1 MEISVKSASG
11 ADEHAVIG
19 PLIAA
24 FLTDPVARWLYP
36 ETHQYL
42 AVMSSFFKA
51 FAGKAFPNGSAY
63 FVDDYGGAAL
73 WLPPN
78 VLPNEEELLA
88 ILRSTISEQRL
99 ESALMLFEKMGTSH
113 PKEPHWYLPMI
124 GVDPTRRARGYGSAL
139 MTHAL
144 QRCDSEQKLAYL
156 ESSNPRNLS
165 LYIRHGFE
173 LIGTIQAGD
182 SPAMFPMLR
191 KPRVHEELLVKDALR
206 PRFSSSLTSCYTA

>member
-1 MEISVKSASG
+1 MEISIKSASG
-11 ADEHAVIG
+11 EDENAVVGSI
-19 PLIAA
+19 IAA

-42 AVMSSFFKA
+42 AVMGSLIKA

-63 FVDDYGGAAL
+63 FVEGYGGAAL

-78 VLPNEEELLA
+78 VLPNEEALLTM
-88 ILRSTISEQRL
+88 LRSTISEQRL
-99 ESALMLFEKMGTSH
+99 EHALMLFEKMGSGH
-113 PKEPHWYLPMI
+113 PKEPHWYLPLI
-124 GVDPTRRARGYGSAL
+124 GVDPTRQARGYGSAL
-139 MTHAL
+139 MTHTL

-182 SPAMFPMLR
+182 SPPMFPMLR
-191 KPRVHEELLVKDALR
+191 KPRVHVEL
-206 PRFSSSLTSCYTA
+206 

>member
-1 MEISVKSASG
+1 MDAVCVEKPRQNQWVNENYRQAEVTMEISVNSATG
-11 ADEHAVIG
+11 RDEHAVVGSI
-19 PLIAA
+19 IAA

-42 AVMSSFFKA
+42 AAMGSLIKA

-63 FVDDYGGAAL
+63 LVDGYGGAAL

-88 ILRSTISEQRL
+88 ILRSTVSEQQL
-99 ESALMLFEKMGTSH
+99 ESALILFEKMGSSH
-113 PKEPHWYLPMI
+113 PKEPHWYLPTI
-124 GVDPTRRARGYGSAL
+124 GVDPTRQARGYGSAL

-144 QRCDSEQKLAYL
+144 QTCDREQKLAYL

-165 LYIRHGFE
+165 
-173 LIGTIQAGD
+173 
-182 SPAMFPMLR
+182 
-191 KPRVHEELLVKDALR
+191 
-206 PRFSSSLTSCYTA
+206 